1 MPSVFVLMPF
11 DEEFTPVYS
20 DVIKHVLEQEGFEVL
35 RADDIQSQRNIM
47 RDIIEMIAK
56 SDLIIADLTSS
67 NPNVYYELG
76 IAHALEKPVIHLVQ
90 SPVEDVPFDLRSY
103 RLITYSTHFTEIG
116 KARGELAEYA
126 RKFLEGKL
134 PVGNPVTDFY
144 PGGDSA
150 NPPADAKSNDTF
162 DADRES
168 DEKYELVQ
176 LGENGHFVQRSI
188 ADPELYICPVCYAK
202 DKIEIPIQRDR
213 NNDYLCNS
221 CETPFRTNPDWRPPA
236 RVRSLR

>member
-47 RDIIEMIAK
+47 RDIIEMIEK
-56 SDLIIADLTSS
+56 SNLIIADLTSS

-76 IAHALEKPVIHLVQ
+76 IAHALGKPVIHLVQ

-103 RLITYSTHFTEIG
+103 RLITYSTNFAAIDHAKE
-116 KARGELAEYA
+116 ELAEYA

-134 PVGNPVTDFY
+134 LFGNPVTDFY
-144 PGGDSA
+144 PRVDNLSTPTPRA
-150 NPPADAKSNDTF
+150 LNVF
-162 DADRES
+162 DADS
-168 DEKYELVQ
+168 KPDEKYRRVQ
-176 LGENGHFVQRSI
+176 LGENGHSVLQSI
-188 ADPELYICPVCYAK
+188 ADPEHYICPNCYAK
-202 DKIEIPIQRDR
+202 DKIEIPIQRDH

-221 CETPFRTNPDWRPPA
+221 CETPFRANPDWRPPA
-236 RVRSLR
+236 RVRSLI